1 MNMDEITEDDL
12 RQIFMRLDN
21 GSKGYLDEADLASLV
36 STSEQHQQ
44 EDAEITRLMDQ
55 LDADKD
61 GRVNN
66 ITFSYKVV
74 SIKLY
79 NENAYTTTSSCLN

>member
-1 MNMDEITEDDL
+1 MNMDEVTEDDL

-36 STSEQHQQ
+36 STSDQHQQ

-61 GRVNN
+61 GKVNI
-66 ITFSYKVV
+66 ITFL
-74 SIKLY
+74 I
-79 NENAYTTTSSCLN
+79 N